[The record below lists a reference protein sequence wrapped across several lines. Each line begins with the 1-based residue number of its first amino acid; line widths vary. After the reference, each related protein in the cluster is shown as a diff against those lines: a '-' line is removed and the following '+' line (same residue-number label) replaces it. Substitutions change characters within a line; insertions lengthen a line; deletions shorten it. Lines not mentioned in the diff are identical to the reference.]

1 MKIDLIKLS
10 LLNFKGIRA
19 IDIDFSDETKIY
31 GDNGTGKST
40 VFDAF
45 TWLLFGKDA
54 QDRKDFGV
62 KTFDEN
68 GVVIPK
74 IDHEVTALLSFDGVE
89 TKMTRV
95 LKEKWV
101 KKRGEETA
109 EFSGNETLFFVNDVP
124 YQSNE
129 FTAYVNVICP
139 EATFKLLTSPTY
151 FNSLKWDVRRAMLT
165 AIANVPSDEDI
176 AGDSLASLLNTM
188 RTEKKTLED
197 LKKEY
202 AAKKKLLKTELEQ
215 KPIRIAE
222 VTRNM
227 PEQKDFSLIELEIG
241 VLKGEIENMER
252 NILDAGAGVQ
262 DAIRVRADLL
272 IKKNNLESSINNLE
286 YNARRRFQESG
297 NKKDSDIKDAKN
309 KVLSLQQTILN
320 HEADIKTAQGR
331 IENLNAQNVELR
343 NKWTTRNAETLVFDG
358 SLSCPTCGQGLPDD
372 FIEHQEQEATK
383 KYNAAKTLDLESIR
397 HMGGSNKAEIEK
409 SQEYIRIMKMKVED
423 CREQIGKCEADI
435 KAIENTPSL
444 HTIEREL
451 AGVPEYKEAQAELKA
466 IIIPDAP
473 QQPDTSEL
481 KQAKADYQAKLDAKR
496 AELST
501 RDQITRDKARIKELE
516 AEEKTTAQMIAQ
528 LEKIEFQI
536 DEFTK
541 RKMNIVEMSVN
552 DMFPSVKFRMFNTLI
567 NGGSEPACECLI
579 NGVPYSDANNAARIN
594 SGIEIINVF
603 SHYHDFTAP
612 IFIDNRES
620 INTIT
625 DTDSQVVNLIVS
637 YDQELKV
644 GKLPIEQV
652 TNA

>member
-19 IDIDFSDETKIY
+19 IEIDFSDETKIY

-40 VFDAF
+40 IFDAF

-68 GVVIPK
+68 GVIIPK
-74 IDHEVTALLSFDGVE
+74 IDHEVTAILLIDGVE

-129 FTAYVNVICP
+129 FTAYVNDICP

-227 PEQKDFSLIELEIG
+227 PEAKDFSLIELEIG

-252 NILDAGAGVQ
+252 NILDSGSGVQ
-262 DAIRVRADLL
+262 DAIRNRADLL

-286 YNARRRFQESG
+286 YIAQRRFQESV

-320 HEADIKTAQGR
+320 HEADIKGAQGR

-372 FIEHQEQEATK
+372 FIEHQEAEATK
-383 KYNAAKTLDLESIR
+383 KYNAAKALDLDSIS
-397 HMGGSNKAEIEK
+397 HMGGSNNAEIEK
-409 SQEYIRIMKMKVED
+409 SQEYIRVMKMKVED
-423 CREQIGKCEADI
+423 CTGQIIKCESSI
-435 KAIENTPSL
+435 ESIENTPSL
-444 HTIEREL
+444 HTIESEL

-501 RDQITRDKARIKELE
+501 RDQITKDKSRIKELE

-644 GKLPIEQV
+644 GKLPLHQV